1 MQFPKSSDPGA
12 LSRAHQAASMWKEM
26 NTFLPGAYFLCS
38 CLISLASN
46 GVVLTPSQSRQK
58 GGKKKPQRA
67 DFTRNLKKENI
78 GKHLDKQFYR
88 SIKCAVLLFCSH
100 LQCEFLSY
108 FILVSYGQAYD
119 PFLISSLKWSNIL
132 FLLWFHFSS
141 VVIQNHL
148 NLAEALIMKLHKD
161 KVATNSIATP
171 TNCQTLWK
179 ILIKSHRG
187 KEYTKQWKTVKSQP
201 FQQLSWTQIDTENP
215 SKNRQV
221 PGFLLFCFFFPHFVF
236 HFPVKDKKNQEQR
249 NVGLDNDIL
258 SIWKVMS
265 IKTLWDVLN
274 LFQTKIFIDWLP
286 IRLSL
291 LSVFLYRAVT
301 GRFLMLNQSWKIL

>member
-1 MQFPKSSDPGA
+1 MVNFFPPGCWARLSLQELHWVCTVPLNNKTHCAVSQILRPRA

-67 DFTRNLKKENI
+67 DFTRNLKKGNI

-88 SIKCAVLLFCSH
+88 IIKRAVLLFCSH

-148 NLAEALIMKLHKD
+148 NLAKALILKLHKD

-187 KEYTKQWKTVKSQP
+187 NEYTKQWKTVKSQP
-201 FQQLSWTQIDTENP
+201 FQQLNWTQIDTENP
-215 SKNRQV
+215 SKNHQV
-221 PGFLLFCFFFPHFVF
+221 PGFSLFFFFILF
-236 HFPVKDKKNQEQR
+236 SIFQSRIRKIR
-249 NVGLDNDIL
+249 N
-258 SIWKVMS
+258 
-265 IKTLWDVLN
+265 
-274 LFQTKIFIDWLP
+274 
-286 IRLSL
+286 RE
-291 LSVFLYRAVT
+291 
-301 GRFLMLNQSWKIL
+301 MLG